1 MRRGFGAGGVML
13 LLCLSYHQLPCII
26 RGTLPPRLPRE
37 RASRSRAT
45 LRIPGKPGPGRPP
58 VHNETWS
65 KVSVVLFDRQ
75 IHDLDRLSRDMRA
88 KNGKTMNRAEI
99 IRALIDGLIESGM
112 DVAGAGSEA
121 DLRARVAR
129 RLGTPYR

>member
-1 MRRGFGAGGVML
+1 M
-13 LLCLSYHQLPCII
+13 
-26 RGTLPPRLPRE
+26 
-37 RASRSRAT
+37 
-45 LRIPGKPGPGRPP
+45 GKAGPGRPP
-58 VHNETWS
+58 VHNEAWS

-75 IHDLDRLSRDMRA
+75 LHDLERLTKHMRA
-88 KNGKTMNRAEI
+88 NHGKAMNRAEI

-112 DVAGAGSEA
+112 DVAGACSEA